1 VIGQVALSLVLLI
14 EAGLMMRSLYKL
26 TQIDLGFNPK
36 NILVA
41 AFAPSRKGDQIPD
54 RDPPFCVVY

>member
-1 VIGQVALSLVLLI
+1 MTSQDYLSIVLLI

-26 TQIDLGFNPK
+26 THIDLGFNAK

-41 AFAPSRKGDQIPD
+41 AFAPSRKSNQTEKGFKHGNLQ
-54 RDPPFCVVY
+54 